1 VISENRDIWKS
12 IVNLRL
18 EIGFMVCGTREDS
31 KGSVESK
38 VDLDDIQDLVK
49 QIKDLNQNW

>member
-1 VISENRDIWKS
+1 MISENRDIWKS